1 MKKSRIALFLLLIF
15 AMSACTEQNF
25 VPKPVAYPVIE
36 LPVFSQYQTFN
47 NDCPYSFEY
56 PQYVEVVKD
65 SFFFED
71 EVLSNCWINMNYPS
85 INAKVHFSYKE
96 IGKDITYE
104 KVMEDTHELE
114 YNHSKKAD
122 YIDEYPIENKN
133 GVHGLMIDIGGNA
146 ANNLQFYLSDNKK
159 HYLRGALYFNSSPN
173 VDSIQPALDF
183 VREDM
188 LHLFETFE
196 WKE

>member
-1 MKKSRIALFLLLIF
+1 MKSKIALFFILLSILN
-15 AMSACTEQNF
+15 ACQEQNY
-25 VPKPVAYPVIE
+25 VPKPVAYPLID
-36 LPVFSQYQTFN
+36 LPTFN
-47 NDCPYSFEY
+47 FYITFDDNCPYSFEY

-85 INAKVHFSYKE
+85 LNAKVHFSYKE

-122 YIDEYPIENKN
+122 FIDEYPIENKN
-133 GVHGLMIDIGGNA
+133 GVEGLMIDIGGNA
-146 ANNLQFYLSDNKK
+146 ANNLQFYLTDHNK

-173 VDSIQPALDF
+173 IDSIQPALNF
-183 VREDM
+183 VKEDM
-188 LHLFETFE
+188 LHLFKTFE
-196 WKE
+196 WRE

>member
-1 MKKSRIALFLLLIF
+1 MKNRIAVIFILVSLL
-15 AMSACTEQNF
+15 SACGEQNF
-25 VPKPVAYPVIE
+25 VPKPIAYPRIE
-36 LPVFSQYQTFN
+36 LPEFTNFKVFES
-47 NDCPYSFEY
+47 DCPYTFEY
-56 PQYVEVVKD
+56 PQYVEIVKD

-96 IGKDITYE
+96 IGKDITFE

-122 YIDEYPIENKN
+122 YIDEYPIENKF
-133 GVHGLMIDIGGNA
+133 GVQGLMIDIGGNA
-146 ANNLQFYLSDNKK
+146 ANNLQFYLSDNEK
-159 HYLRGALYFNSSPN
+159 HYLRGALYFTSSPN

-183 VREDM
+183 VKEDM

-196 WKE
+196 WR

>member
-1 MKKSRIALFLLLIF
+1 MKSKIAVIFLLACI
-15 AMSACTEQNF
+15 MSACGEQNF
-25 VPKPVAYPVIE
+25 VPKPIAYPRIE
-36 LPVFSQYQTFN
+36 LPVLN
-47 NDCPYSFEY
+47 NFLSFESDCPYTFEF
-56 PQYVEVVKD
+56 PQYVEIVKD

-71 EVLSNCWINMNYPS
+71 EVLSNCWINMNYPT

-96 IGKDITYE
+96 IGKDITFE

-133 GVHGLMIDIGGNA
+133 GVRGLMIDIGGNA
-146 ANNLQFYLSDNKK
+146 ANNLQFYLSDNEK
-159 HYLRGALYFNSSPN
+159 HYLRGALYFSSSPN

-183 VREDM
+183 VKADM

-196 WKE
+196 WK